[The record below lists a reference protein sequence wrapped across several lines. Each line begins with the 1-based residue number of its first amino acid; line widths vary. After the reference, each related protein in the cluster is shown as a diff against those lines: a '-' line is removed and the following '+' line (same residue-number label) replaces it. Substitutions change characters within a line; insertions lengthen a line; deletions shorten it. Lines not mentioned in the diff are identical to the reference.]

1 MNATLHLSIPSSEY
15 LDRNRNRFK
24 LTGII
29 YIHHISDT
37 RFTGIARCKF
47 EMFYELCGD
56 SAFGNAIIVTNMWV
70 GVSPDVGEVHDQ
82 EPIRSFFNGSS
93 TRVRSSPVTTTRL
106 GPPMAVRRIIKNLLT
121 PSPKSGANLLAG
133 IVLSSKL
140 RRSEWPMPNERIK
153 HH

>member
-1 MNATLHLSIPSSEY
+1 MNATLYLSIPSSEY

-29 YIHHISDT
+29 YIHHISDA
-37 RFTGIARCKF
+37 RFTGITRCKF

-70 GVSPDVGEVHDQ
+70 GVSLDVGEVHDQ
-82 EPIRSFFNGSS
+82 EPIRNFFNGSS

-106 GPPMAVRRIIKNLLT
+106 GPPIAVRRIIKNLLT
-121 PSPKSGANLLAG
+121 PSPKSGANLPAG

-140 RRSEWPMPNERIK
+140 RQSEWPMPNERIK